1 MPVIPSSHEA
11 MARPAGRADSLGC
24 SADRLHGSQELSAG
38 DLVFYRKQAGEDAI
52 SHVETPASGRGF
64 LVGVSMKEGHR
75 RRLLKGARSSL
86 HDFDNNAIYVRDFAE
101 DYRADLHGSF
111 DFLLIEVPRI
121 FVARMNDERS
131 GREVRDMACGAGL
144 HDPILAHLA
153 QAVAP
158 VLEQPQMA
166 SPLFLEQ
173 LGIAIGTRLYEHYG
187 QAVPERQARRSGLSK
202 GHEVLAKDMLL
213 SQGDEPATIADIAKA
228 CRVSRSYFMQAFRE
242 STGTTPHQWL
252 IKQRVAQACR
262 LLRETGLPLADI
274 AADCGFS
281 DQSHFGRV
289 FARAEGMAPG
299 KWRRHAQR

>member
-1 MPVIPSSHEA
+1 MPAIPSSSEV

-24 SADRLHGSQELSAG
+24 SADRLHGSQELSVG
-38 DLVFYRKQAGEDAI
+38 DLVFYRKQASEDAI

-75 RRLLKGARSSL
+75 RRLLQGARSSL
-86 HDFDNNAIYVRDFAE
+86 HDFGSNAIYVRDFAE
-101 DYRADLHGSF
+101 DYRADLHGAF

-158 VLEQPQMA
+158 VLDQPQLA

-187 QAVPERQARRSGLSK
+187 QAVPERHARRTGLSK
-202 GHEVLAKDMLL
+202 SQEVLAKDMLL
-213 SQGDEPATIADIAKA
+213 SQGGEPATITDIAKA

-242 STGTTPHQWL
+242 TTGATPHQWL

-262 LLRETGLPLADI
+262 LLRDTELSLADI
-274 AADCGFS
+274 ATGCGFS

-289 FARAEGMAPG
+289 FVRTEGITPAR
-299 KWRRHAQR
+299 WRRHAQR

>member
-1 MPVIPSSHEA
+1 MRAIPSSINA
-11 MARPAGRADSLGC
+11 MPRPAGRADSLGC
-24 SADRLHGSQELSAG
+24 SSDRLHGSQELAAG

-52 SHVETPASGRGF
+52 SQVETPASGRGF
-64 LVGVSMKEGHR
+64 LVGVSMKDGHR
-75 RRLLKGARSSL
+75 RRLIKGARSSL
-86 HDFDNNAIYVRDFAE
+86 HDFSDNAIYVRDFAE

-158 VLEQPQMA
+158 VLAQPQLA

-187 QAVPERQARRSGLSK
+187 QAVPEHQARRTGLSK
-202 GHEVLAKDMLL
+202 GHEVLAKEMLL
-213 SQGDEPATIADIAKA
+213 AHGGEPATIADIAKA
-228 CRVSRSYFMQAFRE
+228 CRVSRTYFMQAFRE
-242 STGTTPHQWL
+242 TTGTTPHQWL
-252 IKQRVAQACR
+252 IKQRVAQASS
-262 LLRETGLPLADI
+262 LLRDTELSLADI
-274 AADCGFS
+274 ATACGFS

-289 FARAEGMAPG
+289 FSRAEGMAPG